1 MDTNEKMDV
10 LQEMLTDEFI
20 GRIQMGDAEPSLL
33 NAARQFLKD
42 NGVHAGIKQDS
53 KIQDLVSILP
63 FSDDDDTAEPKA
75 ANT

>member
-1 MDTNEKMDV
+1 MDKNEKMDV
-10 LQEMLTDEFI
+10 LQELLTDEFI

-42 NGVHAGIKQDS
+42 NGIHAGIKQDS

-63 FSDDDDTAEPKA
+63 FSDDEEPKA
-75 ANT
+75 VANTN

>member
-1 MDTNEKMDV
+1 MDTNEKMEV
-10 LQEMLTDEFI
+10 LQGLLTDEFI

-63 FSDDDDTAEPKA
+63 FSDDEEPKVA
-75 ANT
+75 SNTNK